1 MKQADLAQHL
11 GYKKDELLEL
21 ASIKKIE
28 IPEEID
34 PITKS
39 MIEGI
44 IPPKRKLKKENL
56 ELLEEIEKR
65 IKERK
70 EKEKEEKAKKQEA
83 TGGEPKPKKPRK
95 PRAPRQPKE
104 AKTEGMEST
113 KVKEDAEKKK
123 RGRPP
128 KKKVETIVQN
138 PPEKVVEA
146 PKKPQIRIV
155 DISQEDTT
163 PPVRIVKTQKPSQK
177 QKPEKE
183 VRVIGGYEYFVASE
197 IESGKR
203 GKIQPKGHHEDSDT
217 GIVRIRFKKQK
228 QETKRIE
235 YRPVQQKK
243 YTIKVPIRVSDFSQE
258 IGVKITNIVAKLH
271 SLGVANASPDSVLD
285 ETSVLMLADEFEKTV
300 EIVTAKKLE
309 EQIVSKTEDAKLVA
323 RPPIVTVM
331 GHVDHGKT
339 TLLDYIRKT
348 NVAGG
353 EAGGIT
359 QKIGAYRVKHGD
371 SFITFIDTPG
381 HHAFTSMRA
390 RGASVTDIVVLVI
403 AGDEGVMPQTEEA
416 IAHAKAA
423 QVKMVVAMNKCDKK
437 DFNADRV
444 KNQISQLGLI
454 PEEWGGDTM
463 CIPVSATRGD
473 GIDNLLESILLQAEM
488 MELKAD
494 PTQRGTGFVLESR
507 KTDDRGNV
515 ATVIVKNGTIT
526 KGDWYVC
533 GTLMGR
539 VRAIFSDTG
548 DQLDSAGPSM
558 PIEIS
563 GLEDVPQAGE
573 LFQVAPSAEFARK
586 LVEERKRKE
595 KVEQVQKPKHATL
608 ENIFKAFQKGETK
621 ELRVLIKAD
630 AQGSIEAIENELKNA
645 ESQEVGLKILYKGV
659 GVVTEADVMLADSS
673 DGIILAFNTSVH
685 PRAESAAKEAGV
697 QVLTFK
703 ILYEL
708 VDTIK
713 ASMAGMLEP
722 QKVEEKTATVEV
734 RKTFLIRNR
743 QVAGCYVLDGTISR
757 SDMVRV
763 IRGGTVVFDG
773 KIESLRRFKEDVKTV
788 EKAFEC
794 GILLEGFNDV
804 HEGDTLES
812 YTIKEV
818 PAKLTPKAKS

>member
-28 IPEEID
+28 IPEDID
-34 PITKS
+34 PISKS

-44 IPPKRKLKKENL
+44 IPPRRKLKKENP
-56 ELLEEIEKR
+56 ELLDEIDKR

-70 EKEKEEKAKKQEA
+70 DREKEEKEKKIEA
-83 TGGEPKPKKPRK
+83 TAGEPRVKKPRK
-95 PRAPRQPKE
+95 PRAPRLPKE
-104 AKTEGMEST
+104 KVEGGEAVKTKDEG
-113 KVKEDAEKKK
+113 EKKK

-138 PPEKVVEA
+138 IVETLEDV

-155 DISQEDTT
+155 DISQEDTSG
-163 PPVRIVKTQKPSQK
+163 PVKIDKHQKPGKK
-177 QKPEKE
+177 QGQEKL
-183 VRVIGGYEYFVASE
+183 VRVIGGYEFFEASE
-197 IESGKR
+197 KETGKK
-203 GKIQPKGHHEDSDT
+203 GKIQPKGRHGESDT
-217 GIVRIRFKKQK
+217 GIVRVRFKKQR
-228 QETKRIE
+228 QETRRIE

-243 YTIKVPIRVSDFSQE
+243 YSIKVPIRVYDFSQE
-258 IGVKITNIVAKLH
+258 IGIKITNIVAKLRG
-271 SLGVANASPDSVLD
+271 LGVANASQDSVLD
-285 ETSVLMLADEFEKTV
+285 ETSVSMLADEFKKTV
-300 EIVTAKKLE
+300 EIVTTKKLE
-309 EQIVSKTEDAKLVA
+309 DQIASKTEDARLVS
-323 RPPIVTVM
+323 RSPIVTVM

-339 TLLDYIRKT
+339 SLLDYIRKS
-348 NVAGG
+348 NVAAG

-359 QKIGAYRVKHGD
+359 QKIGAYRVKHGNA
-371 SFITFIDTPG
+371 FITFIDTPG
-381 HHAFTSMRA
+381 HHAFTSIRS
-390 RGASVTDIVVLVI
+390 RGASVTDIVVLVV

-423 QVKMVVAMNKCDKK
+423 QVKIVVAMNKSDKK
-437 DFNADRV
+437 DFNGDRL

-454 PEEWGGDTM
+454 PEEWGGETL
-463 CIPVSATRGD
+463 CIPVSAVTGD
-473 GIDNLLESILLQAEM
+473 GVDKLLESILLQAEM

-526 KGDWYVC
+526 KGDRYVC
-533 GTLMGR
+533 GTLLGR

-548 DQLDSAGPSM
+548 DQLDAAGPAM

-573 LFQVAPSAEFARK
+573 LFQIAPSVEFARK

-595 KVEQVQKPKHATL
+595 QTAQVQKPKHTTL
-608 ENIFKAFQKGETK
+608 ESLFKSVQKGDTK

-630 AQGSIEAIENELKNA
+630 AQGSVEAIEKELTNA
-645 ESQEVGLKILYKGV
+645 ESQEVGLKILHKGV
-659 GVVTEADVMLADSS
+659 GVITEADVMLADSS
-673 DGIILAFNTSVH
+673 DGIILGFNTSVH
-685 PRAESAAKEAGV
+685 PRAETSAKDAGV

-713 ASMAGMLEP
+713 ASMVGLLEP

-734 RKTFLIRNR
+734 RKSFPVRNR
-743 QVAGCYVLDGTISR
+743 QIAGCYVLDGTVSR
-757 SDMVRV
+757 SDRARV
-763 IRGGTVVFDG
+763 IRSGTVVFNG
-773 KIESLRRFKEDVKTV
+773 KIESLRRFKDDVKTV
-788 EKAFEC
+788 DKGFEC
-794 GILLEGFNDV
+794 GIILAGFSEV
-804 HEGDTLES
+804 KEGDTLEI